1 MVARSLQ
8 EGWYAV
14 SKAADRHVA
23 AFSAGEVTFL
33 VKTLTSFP
41 PPDVQG
47 ASAAVRD
54 HHQLLPIGDF

>member
-23 AFSAGEVTFL
+23 AFSAAEVILL
-33 VKTLTSFP
+33 VKTLTSEAP
-41 PPDVQG
+41 N
-47 ASAAVRD
+47 
-54 HHQLLPIGDF
+54 